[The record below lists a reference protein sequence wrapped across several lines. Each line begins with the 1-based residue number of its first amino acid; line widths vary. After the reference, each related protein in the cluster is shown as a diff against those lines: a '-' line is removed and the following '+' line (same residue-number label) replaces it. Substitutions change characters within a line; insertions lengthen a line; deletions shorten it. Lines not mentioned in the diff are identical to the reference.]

1 MPNQNNIIVGPASLS
16 IDGTDVGYTQGG
28 VSLRKSNEF
37 VDVDADQLAG
47 VARKVQT
54 FERMFLTTTML
65 EITLTNMRNVMN
77 EPSGN
82 ERTGSHL
89 DFGHSDPV
97 ASEYTLTV
105 TGDAPTAGG
114 FTTRTYTFYRAIS
127 VDEVEHLIGSRDA
140 ASVLPVGFELL
151 KDPAKDSKFGY
162 FIDS

>member
-1 MPNQNNIIVGPASLS
+1 MANQNNIVVGPASLS
-16 IDGTDVGYTQGG
+16 IDAVDVGYTTGG

-37 VDVDADQLAG
+37 VDVDADQLGG

-65 EITLTNMRNVMN
+65 ETTATNMRNVMN

-82 ERTGSHL
+82 LRTGSHL
-89 DFGHSDPV
+89 DFGHSSPT
-97 ASEYTLTV
+97 AQEYELTV
-105 TGDAPTAGG
+105 TGDSPTAAG
-114 FTTRTYTFYRAIS
+114 FTIRTYTFYRAIS

-140 ASVLPVGFELL
+140 PSVLPVGFELL